1 MEHCRTL
8 VDQPTVYIPRPM
20 KLFHPSLFRRPELFF
35 RPMQIIRR
43 VLWELKR
50 PKKNVLVRLPW
61 GLHVNVSPHD
71 RIGASILK
79 TGSYDTAVLECLY
92 RLVDEGELCLD
103 IGANFGLMSGVMAIA
118 TGEKGKVIAF
128 EPHPE
133 IALDLQE
140 HIELWQSTPRL
151 GTVQVS
157 DNAVS
162 ETTGTAALEIPRE
175 FNCNRGAA
183 RISRPQ
189 ETEGQAKNLIKVE
202 TIRLDDFLD
211 DAQAKVGMLKID
223 IEGHEKAAL
232 SGAASLLHRGAIRDI
247 IYEDQVGHPS
257 SVSKYLEE
265 FGYKIYLI
273 RKGLLKPMLM
283 PPGTPLYELGNFLAT
298 REPERAENRLGKKG
312 YRILGTL
319 C

>member
-1 MEHCRTL
+1 MECYRNL
-8 VDQPTVYIPRPM
+8 ADQPSVDIPRPM
-20 KLFHPSLFRRPELFF
+20 KFFHPSLFRRPELFF
-35 RPMQIIRR
+35 RPRQIIRR
-43 VLWELKR
+43 ILWEFKR

-61 GLHVNVSPHD
+61 GLQVSVSPHD

-92 RLVDEGELCLD
+92 RLTDEGELCLD
-103 IGANFGLMSGVMAIA
+103 IGANFGLMAGVMAIA

-133 IALDLQE
+133 IALSLQK
-140 HIELWQSTPRL
+140 HIELWQSFPRL
-151 GTVQVS
+151 GTIEIFES
-157 DNAVS
+157 AVS
-162 ETTGTAALEIPRE
+162 ETTGTAELEIPQG
-175 FNCNRGAA
+175 FNGNRGTA
-183 RISRPQ
+183 RISRPR
-189 ETEGQAKNLIKVE
+189 ETAGETKDILRVK
-202 TIRLDDFLD
+202 TIRLDDFLGD
-211 DAQAKVGMLKID
+211 NQTKVGMLKID
-223 IEGHEKAAL
+223 IEGHEKTAL
-232 SGAASLLHRGAIRDI
+232 SGAAGLLQRGAIRDI
-247 IYEDQVGHPS
+247 IYEDQAGYPS

-298 REPERAENRLGKKG
+298 RDPERAGTRLGKKG
-312 YRILGTL
+312 YRILGKI